1 MKVRAIFFAPFRE
14 LFGADEKEIELS
26 GVPDIR
32 VLFDSLCNSQE
43 CRERLF
49 DELGE
54 LRNEVSILKN
64 GRPIQTLSGLNTE
77 LEDGDEVA
85 IFPTVAG
92 G

>member
-1 MKVRAIFFAPFRE
+1 MKIRAVFFAPFRE

-26 GVPDIR
+26 GVPNIR

-54 LRNEVSILKN
+54 LRTDVSLLKN
-64 GRPIQTLSGLNTE
+64 GRSIQTLSGLNTE